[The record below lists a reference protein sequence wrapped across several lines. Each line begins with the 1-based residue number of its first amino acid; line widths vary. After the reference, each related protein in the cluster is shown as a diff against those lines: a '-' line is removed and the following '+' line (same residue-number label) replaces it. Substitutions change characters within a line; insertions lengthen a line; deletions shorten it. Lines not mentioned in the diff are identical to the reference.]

1 MGKSPQTVRRMIKKG
16 ELDAQR
22 IKTPQGFHYVVRR
35 DAVGVPKAKR
45 HVVME
50 EIPAATEEIVQKSV
64 AVEAPIQMLDNLYV
78 QNPPAPLVEATETVL
93 TNQTEILTSRNG
105 LEVHKQADSE
115 GLDKSVAENVELR
128 AESQVESQPA
138 LQDNS
143 QAELRAECCAEL
155 RAELQSVNDMH
166 HREKLGLFKI
176 VDSLQA
182 ELDRERRKPRSL
194 MAYFMEWL
202 LS

>member
-1 MGKSPQTVRRMIKKG
+1 MMGKSPQTVRRMIKKG

-115 GLDKSVAENVELR
+115 GLDKSVAENV
-128 AESQVESQPA
+128 A
-138 LQDNS
+138 
-143 QAELRAECCAEL
+143 L